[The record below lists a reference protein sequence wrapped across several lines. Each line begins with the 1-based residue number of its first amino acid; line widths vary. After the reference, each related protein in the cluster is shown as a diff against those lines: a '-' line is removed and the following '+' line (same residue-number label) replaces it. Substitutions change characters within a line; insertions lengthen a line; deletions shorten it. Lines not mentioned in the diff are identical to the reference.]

1 MACGRITTP
10 SKPLGEHTISVPQL
24 GLSRGLIYPPSHIKQ
39 QIRVFQLLAHSSKS
53 NESRF
58 YVDAVHVC
66 FVMRDDAR
74 IMNDMNRSY
83 DEHSA
88 RRLPGECAMGIKI
101 SHWPVCHKYQ
111 DFTAFKYNNH
121 KYQVST
127 PRFTPEESFQTSGA
141 PSPLFP
147 ER

>member
-1 MACGRITTP
+1 VAP

-24 GLSRGLIYPPSHIKQ
+24 GLSRGLIYPLSHIKQ

-58 YVDAVHVC
+58 YVDAAHVC

-83 DEHSA
+83 DEYSA
-88 RRLPGECAMGIKI
+88 RRLPGSVPRVSRFHIGQYATNIKI
-101 SHWPVCHKYQ
+101 SQ
-111 DFTAFKYNNH
+111 
-121 KYQVST
+121 
-127 PRFTPEESFQTSGA
+127 R
-141 PSPLFP
+141 
-147 ER
+147 